1 MRYLLQNTFY
11 NELPARQKY
20 LYQALSL
27 WNIVSTTSAGFIH
40 LTSIPSDCLDILF
53 IVGHNTTVKN
63 YLKSVDI
70 PEKVIVAI
78 TCDGT
83 IHFSRMQIPG
93 KEIYIPFQ
101 NKYHYAD
108 LIKGDLYGFNFDLTD
123 VEVDLISDLM
133 EIKLYDKQMLKVKAL
148 QKYLGDDIKI
158 FSPNEERKTILE
170 LIQYKHE
177 LFNQKLSDYNSI
189 NRENGEFLLPY

>member
-108 LIKGDLYGFNFDLTD
+108 LIKGDLYGFNFDLT
-123 VEVDLISDLM
+123 ES
-133 EIKLYDKQMLKVKAL
+133 EILFFNSKRNPDIYQRLNSSFHKL
-148 QKYLGDDIKI
+148 
-158 FSPNEERKTILE
+158 
-170 LIQYKHE
+170 
-177 LFNQKLSDYNSI
+177 
-189 NRENGEFLLPY
+189 